1 MTDSERRCETKE
13 EVEEVDGDQSY
24 QISQAQSDPSIAQT
38 TTSVL
43 HSLSEVCTITER
55 LRTGTG
61 SKIWLETHIWHAKRM
76 HMIEQWGHRIV
87 VLSLPSV
94 FRLLT
99 LLDSHRLI
107 DQQRNHSDR
116 HTELRFMDRW
126 YTMRVITSTSSSR
139 GTRRV

>member
-1 MTDSERRCETKE
+1 MIDSERRCETEE

-24 QISQAQSDPSIAQT
+24 QISQAESDPSIAQT

-43 HSLSEVCTITER
+43 QSLSEVCSITER
-55 LRTGTG
+55 VETGTG

-87 VLSLPSV
+87 FPSLPP
-94 FRLLT
+94 FPRLLT
-99 LLDSHRLI
+99 VLDSHRLI
-107 DQQRNHSDR
+107 DQQRNHSDH

-126 YTMRVITSTSSSR
+126 YTMRVSISTSSSR